1 MLPKSLFGRMVLI
14 LVVGLV
20 VAEGV
25 SAALHFWHLDRIF
38 SRTSASQAAQRIA
51 DIVSLLDT
59 LEPAGRGKVVA
70 ILNTRKWFASLDP
83 TALQPAAVETQ
94 KHQGLA
100 EFEELVR
107 RTLGGRE
114 LSVMLALQD
123 AAGPSYVVQTRLLDG
138 QLVTLGYRRDVTAS
152 PDRLPWTWPIPA
164 AAIIVMMLSAVRWVT
179 RPLSILANAA
189 EELGRDINRP
199 PLAEIGPSEVRRA
212 AQAFNIMQ
220 SRLAR
225 LIQDRARIFSAMS
238 HDLKTS
244 ITRLRLRTELL
255 EDAELKTKFA
265 TDLELMSSMVNA
277 TLDFMRGM
285 ENQEM
290 PQPVDIMALLESI
303 QADAEEVGQPVTV
316 AGNTVAPFTGK
327 PQALKR
333 CIGNLVDNAVK
344 YGNHATIMVN
354 DDAERLEIRIRD
366 CGPGIPEQ
374 ELEKVF
380 APFYRLEGSRSRES
394 GGTGLELSI
403 ARNLARLHGGDI
415 TLRNL
420 AGGGLEADLTLPRGA
435 FALPSHAGNR
445 KKGS

>member
-20 VAEGV
+20 VAEGL
-25 SAALHFWHLDRIF
+25 SAALHVWHLERIF

-59 LEPAGRGKVVA
+59 LEPAGRGTVVA

-83 TALQPAAVETQ
+83 AALQQAANEAQ
-94 KHQGLA
+94 KDHGVA

-114 LSVMLALQD
+114 FSVRLALQD
-123 AAGPSYVVQTRLLDG
+123 AVGTSYVVQTRLLDG
-138 QLVTLGYRRDVTAS
+138 QLVTLGYRRGVTAS
-152 PDRLPWTWPIPA
+152 PDRLLWTWPVLA
-164 AAIIVMMLSAVRWVT
+164 TAIIVVALIAVRWAA
-179 RPLSILANAA
+179 RPLSILAIAA

-199 PLAEIGPSEVRRA
+199 PVAESGPSEVRRA
-212 AQAFNIMQ
+212 AHAFNIMQ

-238 HDLKTS
+238 HDLKTP

-255 EDAELKTKFA
+255 EDAELKTKFS
-265 TDLELMSSMVNA
+265 TDLQQMESMVNA

-285 ENQEM
+285 ENQGVS
-290 PQPVDIMALLESI
+290 QPVDIMALIESI
-303 QADAEEVGQPVTV
+303 QSDAGEVSQPVTV
-316 AGNTVAPFTGK
+316 AGNTVVPFTGK

-333 CIGNLVDNAVK
+333 CLGNLVDNAVK
-344 YGNHATIMVN
+344 YGGHAAIMVN
-354 DDAERLEIRIRD
+354 DDAEWLKIRICD
-366 CGPGIPEQ
+366 AGPGIPEQ

-380 APFYRLEGSRSRES
+380 EPFYRLEGSRSRES
-394 GGTGLELSI
+394 GGTGLGLSI

-415 TLRNL
+415 TLHNL
-420 AGGGLEADLTLPRGA
+420 PGGGLEADLTLPRGL
-435 FALPSHAGNR
+435 FALPAHAGIGKR
-445 KKGS
+445 SS